1 MSSELTWSRYG
12 KDKVRIFRI
21 VRDGKIHHVVEYNVC
36 ALLEGDV
43 DTSYTEADNSVV
55 VATDS
60 STPIT
65 LAPLSDFADSCFFFS
80 QSKILHIVGAFYQI
94 WNVHPLTIIDS
105 LRQNF
110 PAYSQPREICPSSWD
125 FLRFQ
130 VRAHS
135 QGFRHCRET
144 SMGTNRCG
152 SRRAASAAS
161 PFFLPRW

>member
-60 STPIT
+60 STPMT
-65 LAPLSDFADSCFFFS
+65 LAPLSDFTDSFFS
-80 QSKILHIVGAFYQI
+80 QSKILHIVGAFHQV
-94 WNVHPLTIIDS
+94 WNVQPLTIINS

-152 SRRAASAAS
+152 SGRAAIAAS
-161 PFFLPRW
+161 SFFLPRW

>member
-60 STPIT
+60 STPMT
-65 LAPLSDFADSCFFFS
+65 LAPLSDFADS
-80 QSKILHIVGAFYQI
+80 
-94 WNVHPLTIIDS
+94 
-105 LRQNF
+105 
-110 PAYSQPREICPSSWD
+110 
-125 FLRFQ
+125 
-130 VRAHS
+130 
-135 QGFRHCRET
+135 
-144 SMGTNRCG
+144 
-152 SRRAASAAS
+152 
-161 PFFLPRW
+161 